1 MSWSEVVGQERVK
14 EVLRSSLAQDRISH
28 AYLFYGPYGVGKRA
42 MALAFAKAI
51 YCSKG
56 EDGEPCNQ
64 CSDCTRIQRMIH
76 PDVRFFYPASKNVT
90 VTEIAERVQKL
101 GEDPYLT
108 VDFVRQPTSKAG
120 NRQVIYPIAFI
131 HDQVKPILDY
141 KSFEGNYK
149 VIVIMG
155 AEALT
160 EQTANAF
167 LKMLEEPTERTVF
180 ILITER
186 PDRLLQTI
194 LSRCQP
200 VRFDRLSG
208 EQIQEALSKRIGVS
222 REDAL
227 SQAMLADGSLSV
239 AMDLVDDEESMAFR
253 REMLQFLRDIYSNQV
268 PKVVERF
275 ENLSSMSLDQ
285 IKLFLSLLLGLVRDL
300 ILVRELGSK
309 AAIVYVDDRADLVR
323 FCKNLPDARLGQMVD
338 LTEEAINL
346 VSRNVRVQLV
356 LMSLAAGLR
365 RSMMG
370 REALPLTTPL
380 ADQLITEV
388 E

>member
-1 MSWSEVVGQERVK
+1 
-14 EVLRSSLAQDRISH
+14 
-28 AYLFYGPYGVGKRA
+28 
-42 MALAFAKAI
+42 
-51 YCSKG
+51 
-56 EDGEPCNQ
+56 
-64 CSDCTRIQRMIH
+64 MIH